1 ADLSVGVLTGAG
13 GTFCAGMD
21 LKAFL
26 RGEAPI
32 VEGRGFGGLV
42 EAPPRK
48 PLMAAVEGFAGA
60 GGTETALSG
69 DMIVQAAGGRSVL
82 PEVKRGLV
90 ALGGGLLRLPR
101 RIPAGI
107 AMELALT
114 GEDLGAERAHGLG
127 LVNHLAEDGGALAAA
142 LELAEKIAANGPLAV
157 AATKQI
163 VAPAGEWSA
172 GEAFAKQLEI
182 AGPVFASEAA
192 QEGPRAFAE
201 KRAPVWKGRGRGGW
215 ATAGGPGAIRH
226 RPRRSSDRSAIR
238 SAPHL
243 GDVGE
248 LARRRCGCTGR
259 GAGEPRRRH
268 RLGDPVQIRQDAAGR
283 HMRMLRRL
291 GEGQDRRGA
300 RVLVREDLGPL
311 VAGAGGEPI
320 GQRLAQLGPGVPI
333 VLAGQRGRIQA
344 EPVEQLRPELRL
356 DRADREVAAVG
367 TGVGV
372 VVGD

>member
-1 ADLSVGVLTGAG
+1 MLADEVLTERRGRVLVITLNRPEAKNAVDAAMARGVAAALDELDGDADLSVGVLTGAG

-32 VEGRGFGGLV
+32 VEGRGFGGIV

-48 PLMAAVEGFAGA
+48 PLIAAVEGFAVA
-60 GGTETALSG
+60 GGTEIALSA
-69 DMIVQAAGGRSVL
+69 DMIVAAAGARFGL

-163 VAPAGEWSA
+163 VAQAGEWSA
-172 GEAFAKQLEI
+172 DEAFAKQLEI
-182 AGPVFASEAA
+182 AGPVFASEDA

-201 KRAPVWKGRGRGGW
+201 KRAPVWKGR
-215 ATAGGPGAIRH
+215 
-226 RPRRSSDRSAIR
+226 
-238 SAPHL
+238 
-243 GDVGE
+243 
-248 LARRRCGCTGR
+248 
-259 GAGEPRRRH
+259 
-268 RLGDPVQIRQDAAGR
+268 
-283 HMRMLRRL
+283 
-291 GEGQDRRGA
+291 
-300 RVLVREDLGPL
+300 
-311 VAGAGGEPI
+311 
-320 GQRLAQLGPGVPI
+320 
-333 VLAGQRGRIQA
+333 
-344 EPVEQLRPELRL
+344 
-356 DRADREVAAVG
+356 
-367 TGVGV
+367 
-372 VVGD
+372 